1 MMNLL
6 WLEKLERRFGHLAIA
21 NLAGKLIM
29 IKVMVWLMVLLRGDG
44 LLIQVY
50 QEANKLNLGLPASWL
65 ITVIAPP
72 GSASM
77 APMDLFWAVII
88 NVWMMYS
95 FSRMLEEHMG
105 TFRFNLLLG
114 VYFCLQGLLTYYA
127 LVPLESSYQL
137 EGLRFSFIF
146 ISIGILIPNYI
157 IYAFMIIPV
166 RMRILAVIAILLQV
180 GLAAQLL
187 INHGHWSLALWFASP
202 AVYSLT
208 FLALPRFLNRAK
220 HKARQMAFE
229 KKATTAADKAGYF
242 HRCSTCGIT
251 DNDDRETHFR
261 VGSDGQ
267 DYCEKHLR

>member
-21 NLAGKLIM
+21 NLPAKLIG
-29 IKVMVWLMVLLRGDG
+29 IKMRVWLMVLWWGDDLLMG
-44 LLIQVY
+44 LY
-50 QEANKLNLGLPASWL
+50 QEANVRHLGMPASCL

-72 GSASM
+72 GSDSM
-77 APMDLFWAVII
+77 APMDLVWSCLM
-88 NVWMMYS
+88 NVVFMYS
-95 FSRMLEEHMG
+95 FSRMLEQHLG

-114 VYFCLQGLLTYYA
+114 VYFILQGLLTYYA
-127 LVPLESSYQL
+127 LVPLESIYQL

-187 INHGHWSLALWFASP
+187 INQGHWSLALWFASP

-208 FLALPRFLNRAK
+208 FLALPRFLDRAK
-220 HKARQMAFE
+220 HKARHMAFE
-229 KKATTAADKAGYF
+229 KKSAIAADKTGYF

-251 DNDDRETHFR
+251 DNDDRETYFR